1 MDIHLDQ
8 AQGRVPVT
16 ILRVHGDIDALN
28 FQKLIDRIGEVYEQ
42 GARNVLLD
50 MSEVGFMSSAG
61 LVAIQG
67 IIKILGGTGKP
78 DTEHG
83 WAAIHAVDDVRS
95 GGMHEHFK
103 ILNPQR
109 SVATS
114 LDRVGFTDFIEIH
127 TDEAE
132 AVASF

>member
-28 FQKLIDRIGEVYEQ
+28 FQKLIDQIGTMYDQ
-42 GARNVLLD
+42 GTRDVLLD

-61 LVAIQG
+61 LVAMQG
-67 IIKILGGTGKP
+67 IIKILGGAGKP

-83 WAAIHAVDDVRS
+83 WSALHAVDEVRS
-95 GGMHEHFK
+95 GSKHEHFK
-103 ILNPQR
+103 LLSPQP
-109 SVATS
+109 SVAKS
-114 LDRVGFTDFIEIH
+114 LDRVGFTDFLDIF
-127 TDEAE
+127 TDEAQ
-132 AVASF
+132 AIAAF